1 MQRVLTA
8 LVLIVVV
15 LAVLFKAPF
24 WLFALVIGAVALLA
38 AYEYLG
44 LVAAYQFQPMRALT
58 LLLIALSIGNSFLSV
73 KLRTM
78 QLAPPRSQGWRLLLE
93 PAFQYQMIYS
103 LSVILV
109 ALAPLILLVAAMRK
123 QDLRIAL
130 PSAACSY
137 MTLPYIGITLSFLI
151 PLRERLMNGP
161 LAIFYL
167 LIVVWIGDIFAY
179 YVGRF
184 FGRHFMAPR
193 ISPKKT
199 WEGALASLVFSTI
212 AGTLLLRFN
221 APIADFAGT
230 HGLVQHTSVLF
241 GLPHSLPNV
250 VWISILASAGI
261 NIASQL
267 GDLVESMIKRGA
279 NVKDS
284 GVILPGHGG
293 ILDRIDALLLAI
305 PVLWYYASF
314 GLIHF

>member
-1 MQRVLTA
+1 MRRVLTA

-24 WLFALVIGAVALLA
+24 WLFALVVVAIALLA

-44 LVAAYQFQPMRALT
+44 LVAAYQFQPMRVLT
-58 LLLIALSIGNSFLSV
+58 LLLIALSIGSSYFNV
-73 KLRTM
+73 RLRA
-78 QLAPPRSQGWRLLLE
+78 APVRISSQGWRLLLE
-93 PAFQYQMIYS
+93 PIVQYQII
-103 LSVILV
+103 VILI
-109 ALAPLILLVAAMRK
+109 ALAPLVFLIAAMRK
-123 QDLRIAL
+123 QELRIAL

-137 MTLPYIGITLSFLI
+137 MALPYIGITLSFLI
-151 PLRERLMNGP
+151 PLRERLTNGP
-161 LAIFYL
+161 LAIFYV
-167 LIVVWIGDIFAY
+167 LIVVWIGDVFAY

-199 WEGALASLVFSTI
+199 WEGALASLVSSTI
-212 AGTLLLRFN
+212 AGTLLLKYN
-221 APIADFAGT
+221 APIADFAAR
-230 HGLVQHTSVLF
+230 HDLLQRASVLF
-241 GLPHSLPNV
+241 ELPHSQPNV
-250 VWISILASAGI
+250 VWIAILASAGI
-261 NIASQL
+261 NIAAQL